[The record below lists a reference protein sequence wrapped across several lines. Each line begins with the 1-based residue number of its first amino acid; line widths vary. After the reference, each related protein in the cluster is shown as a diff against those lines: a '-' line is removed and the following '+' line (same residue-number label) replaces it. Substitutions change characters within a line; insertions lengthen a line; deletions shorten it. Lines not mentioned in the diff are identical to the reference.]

1 VISAHLFQVLVI
13 CYRLGENINLLPYT
27 YTLISIKNKVA
38 IIIAMQQTSAPTISL
53 RANIWIVIPIA
64 ALIAAILSANF
75 LFLNYVHIFSS
86 ILWTGTDIFMA
97 FLLGPVLRNVSLST
111 RKEVIS
117 WLMPKMVF
125 FMPTVSAVTTTAGY
139 FLASKMGLITL
150 QPPTVYWISAVLIIV
165 AAMMI
170 QGLGILLPTNLRVY
184 YELRKSESDM
194 SKIQK
199 LMRRYVQ
206 VVAIQAALQ
215 FTIIFIMAEFA
226 TGFSLRL

>member
-194 SKIQK
+194 SQIQK